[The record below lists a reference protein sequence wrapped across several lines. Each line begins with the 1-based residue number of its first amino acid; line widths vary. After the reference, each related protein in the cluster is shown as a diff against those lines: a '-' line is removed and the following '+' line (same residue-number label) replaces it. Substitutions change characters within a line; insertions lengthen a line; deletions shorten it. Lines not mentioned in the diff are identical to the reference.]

1 MKILLTSDLSPKQV
15 NGVVVSV
22 TNLKKELESIPG
34 NEVRLLTL
42 SPDIHSHKVEDT
54 YFIGSL
60 PFNIYPDVRASLKVV
75 DPFIEEIIRWKPDI
89 IHSQCEFFTYSFVE
103 RIARRTKPYIV
114 HTYHTLYQYYLNYFL
129 PEWVGT
135 NKTAVSMIG
144 PVMRVRL
151 RLADVVIA
159 PTKKTQR
166 LLEKSRVSDNI
177 RVIPTGIDLRKF
189 DQPLSDEKRK
199 EILSRLEIP
208 YEAPIYGSVGRLA
221 QEKNLTEIIK
231 AHQKILEKAP
241 DAYLLLVGDGKYRP
255 ELEDL
260 VSDLGIGDRV
270 RFTGMI
276 PAEEVNLY
284 YKILNFFVS
293 ASISETQGLT
303 YIEALAGGLPVLA
316 RRDEAV
322 ENVVI
327 PGENGF
333 IFDTTKELEDATL
346 SLIQDQKRLRKL
358 QEGAVHSREDFS
370 TQKFGQRVNQLYEEL
385 YYSGKLPKSHNADLL
400 RATKQE
406 LASLYDTVSENLFD
420 I

>member
-1 MKILLTSDLSPKQV
+1 
-15 NGVVVSV
+15 
-22 TNLKKELESIPG
+22 
-34 NEVRLLTL
+34 
-42 SPDIHSHKVEDT
+42 
-54 YFIGSL
+54 
-60 PFNIYPDVRASLKVV
+60 
-75 DPFIEEIIRWKPDI
+75 
-89 IHSQCEFFTYSFVE
+89 
-103 RIARRTKPYIV
+103 
-114 HTYHTLYQYYLNYFL
+114 
-129 PEWVGT
+129 
-135 NKTAVSMIG
+135 
-144 PVMRVRL
+144 
-151 RLADVVIA
+151 
-159 PTKKTQR
+159 
-166 LLEKSRVSDNI
+166 
-177 RVIPTGIDLRKF
+177 
-189 DQPLSDEKRK
+189 
-199 EILSRLEIP
+199 
-208 YEAPIYGSVGRLA
+208 
-221 QEKNLTEIIK
+221 
-231 AHQKILEKAP
+231 
-241 DAYLLLVGDGKYRP
+241 
-255 ELEDL
+255 
-260 VSDLGIGDRV
+260 
-270 RFTGMI
+270 MI

-358 QEGAVHSREDFS
+358 QEGAVRSREDFS

-385 YYSGKLPKSHNADLL
+385 YHSGKLPKSHNADLL